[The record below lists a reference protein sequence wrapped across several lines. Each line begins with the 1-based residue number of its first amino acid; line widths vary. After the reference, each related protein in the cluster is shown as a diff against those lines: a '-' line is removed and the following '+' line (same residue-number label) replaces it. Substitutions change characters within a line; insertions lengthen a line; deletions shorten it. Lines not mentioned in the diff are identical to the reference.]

1 MFYAKC
7 LEKIRMGNEVVGYK
21 LQDSTGSIV
30 SVPTIK
36 LKTAMARGL
45 IEVENLKL
53 TVDGRIIDK
62 VKKVLDSRCV
72 GEKYNEYGQVIS
84 YQLKKSNGNISN
96 VSVEQVLLMLNKNP
110 NAIENIRL
118 DPYMGIV
125 VQY

>member
-36 LKTAMARGL
+36 LKIAMARGL

-72 GEKYNEYGQVIS
+72 GEKYNEYGKVIS

-118 DPYMGIV
+118 DPYRGIV